1 MKSQQLMIG
10 FSLFFVMIVIE
21 MIWSYRKQKKVYNA
35 KETASNI
42 FIIAGMMMIR
52 PINLAW
58 KFAVL
63 GLLSQFRV
71 TTIPN
76 NVWTVILAV
85 VVVDFLYYWQH
96 RLYHEV
102 RLLWTL
108 HNVHHS
114 SPWMNFT
121 TSFRLNWLGPLVSP
135 VFLIPAVLVGFSIN
149 SILVFFLLNLFYQF
163 FLHTESVGKI
173 PYIEGW
179 LNTPS
184 AHRVH
189 HGSNPKYIDK
199 NYGGILMVWDRLF
212 GTYQEEE
219 EQVVYGVTT
228 GFMGHNP
235 LTVLFGPLY
244 NYIRGEFVREKH
256 NVPSP
261 ESKELEV
268 EPVAGRKKGQTAT
281 MVTTSNSLL

>member
-1 MKSQQLMIG
+1 MKSQQVVIGLTLFAIMIT
-10 FSLFFVMIVIE
+10 VE
-21 MIWSYRKQKKVYNA
+21 MIWSWRKQKKVYNA
-35 KETASNI
+35 KETASN
-42 FIIAGMMMIR
+42 FFMMTGTMLLR
-52 PINLAW
+52 PLNLAW

-63 GLLSQFRV
+63 GLVSQFRV

-76 NVWTVILAV
+76 NVWTVLLAV
-85 VVVDFLYYWQH
+85 IFVDFLYYWQH
-96 RLYHEV
+96 RLYHEI

-121 TSFRLNWLGPLVSP
+121 TSFRLNWMGPLISP
-135 VFLIPAVLVGFSIN
+135 IFLVPAVLMGFSMN
-149 SILVFFLLNLFYQF
+149 SIMLFFLLNLFYQF
-163 FLHTESVGKI
+163 FLHTESVGKL
-173 PYIEGW
+173 PYLEGW

-199 NYGGILMVWDRLF
+199 NYGGILMVWDRMF

-219 EQVVYGVTT
+219 EKVVYGVTT

-235 LTVLFGPLY
+235 LKAIFAPLY
-244 NYIRGEFVREKH
+244 NYLRGEFVREIH
-256 NVPSP
+256 NIP
-261 ESKELEV
+261 EDALPPKSTE
-268 EPVAGRKKGQTAT
+268 AT
-281 MVTTSNSLL
+281 KTKVKPKPTSEQLAWNSAS

>member
-1 MKSQQLMIG
+1 MKSQQFIIG
-10 FSLFFVMIVIE
+10 FSLFAVMIVVE

-42 FIIAGMMMIR
+42 FIITGMMMIR

-63 GLLSQFRV
+63 GWVSQFRL

-85 VVVDFLYYWQH
+85 VAVDFLYYWQH
-96 RLYHEV
+96 RLYHEI

-114 SPWMNFT
+114 SPWMNFS
-121 TSFRLNWLGPLVSP
+121 TSFRLNWLGPLVAP
-135 VFLIPAVLVGFSIN
+135 IFLIPAVLVGFSLN

-163 FLHTESVGKI
+163 FLHTEAIGKI

-219 EQVVYGVTT
+219 EEVIYGVTT

-235 LTVLFGPLY
+235 LVVLFAPLVHY
-244 NYIRGEFVREKH
+244 LRGEFVREKH
-256 NVPSP
+256 NLPP
-261 ESKELEV
+261 QEGKPTQTLETK
-268 EPVAGRKKGQTAT
+268 PTKKKRHTNTALAT
-281 MVTTSNSLL
+281 